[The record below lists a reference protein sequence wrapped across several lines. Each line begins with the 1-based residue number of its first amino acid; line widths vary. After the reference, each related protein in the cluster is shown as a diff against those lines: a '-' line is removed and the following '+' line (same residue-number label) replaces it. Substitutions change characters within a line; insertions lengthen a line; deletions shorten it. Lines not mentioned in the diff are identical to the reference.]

1 MNIFFK
7 LPDWVI
13 FKSKCLNAA
22 FSLVE
27 MLMAL
32 LVASLLLAALAPVM
46 TKKMDENVFVSGTG
60 RNTSE
65 HYAVFDD
72 VSKNG
77 TEDNTFTIPSN
88 AVNVRV
94 TMIGGGGAGGGATFG
109 SKIITASENN
119 WKVPDGV
126 KKIRVYM
133 LGGGGGGASGG
144 IVLANQLGNLAA
156 GYKDYL
162 TPGSYSF
169 KISSFLPAQ
178 EKYIPKL
185 DSRCEASGTFW
196 ETNIETFNL
205 TATACG
211 AGGGGGG
218 TRNGGGG
225 GSGAYVTS
233 NIQLGSGGYG
243 ISVAG
248 VATAGGYINAQPA
261 GYRSG
266 AGGGGGGWDGDCN
279 STSSKTTRNAA
290 SGGATGGAGGKGGV
304 VKCGFQATNGTDGG
318 GVVGTG
324 PYAMGGKG
332 MVNDNGWGEI
342 NGNGGNGGYFGG
354 GGGGGSNTGDCGG
367 GGGGGATSIANNETN
382 QFMASGGGGGGGA
395 GGSYNNGGGGGAGG
409 GWNGGGGGG
418 AGGYRMCSPGGG
430 SGKGGGASGAACGT
444 CVDLPDSTCYG
455 GAHNI
460 GGGGGG
466 GGYPNGVSGDSH
478 FSEGYGTN
486 GIRHEAKGGTIT
498 TIFGSDYCNGGDAN
512 QDGKPGALRVSWNA
526 VNNALKCKYNTY
538 SNGASGGGGG
548 QVWIGEV
555 NVTPGSYLNFHI
567 GKGGERQTNYSS
579 NGNNGESTYITNQSG
594 TTLVSVSGGGG
605 GKYSNAS
612 NISTSVGVGGGKLT
626 SNWSDW
632 TGQNTNTTGGLN
644 GSTGQLSSNGSGGGK
659 GGGVYFMDGSYLDG
673 GNAGNAESNGVDAL
687 NYGSGGGGGGG
698 VANEGHFPG
707 YGGKGGDGYIY
718 IEWGDTNGG
727 GGSSGEIKEST
738 KIVSATAGTKIEIEI
753 GEGGIASNIEYDSDT
768 KYKPGAKGE
777 NGKDTKVI
785 IKGKTYSAKGGI
797 GGDGGGLNKGE
808 HGKGGILEVLN
819 AKSYEGLAGINN
831 YGGMGATAIY
841 EFAANGEGIGGCG
854 GNMIA
859 GKCFSPS
866 ETPYGK
872 DGAKSGSGGG
882 GGAVKN
888 SIPFKGGNGAD
899 GIVIIEWEE
908 FRE

>member
-1 MNIFFK
+1 MAQ
-7 LPDWVI
+7 
-13 FKSKCLNAA
+13 CA

-156 GYKDYL
+156 GSRDY
-162 TPGSYSF
+162 TKPGIKWAIPLIDF
-169 KISSFLPAQ
+169 MTKEENSSN
-178 EKYIPKL
+178 YIPAI
-185 DSRCEASGTFW
+185 DSRCKASGYEW
-196 ETNIETFNL
+196 EANISSLEL
-205 TATACG
+205 KATACG
-211 AGGGGGG
+211 AGGAGGGG
-218 TRNGGGG
+218 MWNKFEDNYGACGGGG
-225 GSGAYVTS
+225 GSGAYVENASITFDASETFSIYIPGVATTGAHLNSAKQSGPVSGAGGNGGFLGSDDTTIPVSATS
-233 NIQLGSGGYG
+233 ELYGGSGGKGSSVYYG
-243 ISVAG
+243 TA
-248 VATAGGYINAQPA
+248 ATAGGDGFNMSNKGYGSYGGNPSESSGGA
-261 GYRSG
+261 GGRGSIFCGGGGGGSAAYG
-266 AGGGGGGWDGDCN
+266 AGGGGGGGPVTIATPGVFKLRVAGGGGGGGCN
-279 STSSKTTRNAA
+279 LGNNIA
-290 SGGATGGAGGKGGV
+290 GGGGAGGG
-304 VKCGFQATNGTDGG
+304 AGG
-318 GVVGTG
+318 GGGGGGGGFSICSTG
-324 PYAMGGKG
+324 GGQG
-332 MVNDNGWGEI
+332 GQNGAACGVCTAET
-342 NGNGGNGGYFGG
+342 GGCYGGSKYFGG
-354 GGGGGSNTGDCGG
+354 GGGGG
-367 GGGGGATSIANNETN
+367 AT
-382 QFMASGGGGGGGA
+382 
-395 GGSYNNGGGGGAGG
+395 
-409 GWNGGGGGG
+409 
-418 AGGYRMCSPGGG
+418 
-430 SGKGGGASGAACGT
+430 
-444 CVDLPDSTCYG
+444 
-455 GAHNI
+455 
-460 GGGGGG
+460 
-466 GGYPNGVSGDSH
+466 PNGVSGASARITGNLLH
-478 FSEGYGTN
+478 STSR
-486 GIRHEAKGGTIT
+486 IAVATGGKIN

-673 GNAGNAESNGVDAL
+673 GNAGNAESNGVDAV